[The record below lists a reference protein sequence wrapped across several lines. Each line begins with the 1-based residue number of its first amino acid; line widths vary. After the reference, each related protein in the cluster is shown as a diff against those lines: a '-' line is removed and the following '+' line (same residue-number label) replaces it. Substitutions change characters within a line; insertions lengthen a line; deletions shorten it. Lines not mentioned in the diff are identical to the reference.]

1 MSKAQ
6 YFKCDNCGC
15 TRKKPCTCT
24 KKGEKNVKEE
34 PKHESKPNV

>member
-15 TRKKPCTCT
+15 SRKKPCTCT
-24 KKGEKNVKEE
+24 KKGEKKNPPGGQE
-34 PKHESKPNV
+34 